1 MMSEQYLEV
10 LRRLYDAFHRRDM
23 PAMLEIF
30 DPEVEV
36 SAPEGFQYAA
46 TMMRLL
52 GPRFVVLL
60 ETYHGHDEVRR
71 LYEAMWAISAR
82 FTVDPKEFVQ
92 RGNQV
97 FVPVVLR
104 AQTAEG
110 GIEGEAE
117 GAHLWTLAGE
127 RVKSL
132 RVYSDRRRALAAIS
146 PVEGDTE
153 E

>member
-1 MMSEQYLEV
+1 
-10 LRRLYDAFHRRDM
+10 
-23 PAMLEIF
+23 MLEIF
-30 DPEVEV
+30 DPDVEV
-36 SAPEGFQYAA
+36 SAPEGFEYAA

-60 ETYHGHDEVRR
+60 ESYRGHDEVRR

-92 RGNQV
+92 RGDEV

-117 GAHLWTLAGE
+117 GAHLWTLADD

-132 RVYSDRRRALAAIS
+132 RVYGDRRRALEAIS
-146 PVEGDTE
+146 PVEE
-153 E
+153 EAGE

>member
-1 MMSEQYLEV
+1 MSEQHLEV

-30 DPEVEV
+30 DPDIEV

-60 ETYHGHDEVRR
+60 ETYRGHDEVRR

-82 FTVDPKEFVQ
+82 FTVDPKDFVQ
-92 RGNQV
+92 RGEQV

-104 AQTAEG
+104 ARTAEG

-117 GAHLWTLAGE
+117 GAHLWTLAGD

-132 RVYSDRRRALAAIS
+132 HVYGDRGRALAAIS
-146 PVEGDTE
+146 PFQGGE
-153 E
+153 EE

>member
-1 MMSEQYLEV
+1 MSEQHLAV

-30 DPEVEV
+30 DPHIEV

-60 ETYHGHDEVRR
+60 ESYRGHDEVRR
-71 LYEAMWAISAR
+71 LYEAMWAISAQ

-92 RGNQV
+92 RGDQV

-104 AQTAEG
+104 AQTADG
-110 GIEGEAE
+110 GTEGEVEA
-117 GAHLWTLAGE
+117 AHLWTLAGD
-127 RVKSL
+127 RVTSL
-132 RVYSDRRRALAAIS
+132 QVFGDRRRALAAIS
-146 PVEGDTE
+146 PVEGGE
-153 E
+153 EE

>member
-1 MMSEQYLEV
+1 MSEEDLAV

-30 DPEVEV
+30 DPDIEV
-36 SAPEGFQYAA
+36 SAPEGFEYAA

-82 FTVDPKEFVQ
+82 FTVDPKDFVQ
-92 RGNQV
+92 QGDQV

-104 AQTAEG
+104 AQTADG
-110 GIEGEAE
+110 GTEGETE
-117 GAHLWTLAGE
+117 GAHLWTLAGGL
-127 RVKSL
+127 VTSL
-132 RVYSDRRRALAAIS
+132 RVYGDRARARAAIS
-146 PVEGDTE
+146 PVEE
-153 E
+153 

>member
-1 MMSEQYLEV
+1 MSEQHLEV

-30 DPEVEV
+30 DPDIEV

-60 ETYHGHDEVRR
+60 ESYHGHDEGRR

-92 RGNQV
+92 HGEQV

-104 AQTAEG
+104 AQTADG

-117 GAHLWTLAGE
+117 GAHLWTLAGD
-127 RVKSL
+127 RVTSL
-132 RVYSDRRRALAAIS
+132 RVYGDRGRALAAIS
-146 PVEGDTE
+146 PVQGVE
-153 E
+153 EE